1 MMRILLCLLLLP
13 IPAQALEVAI
23 EDYVPPPMFG
33 EPIIWVEPIPIPPK
47 RPTKF
52 QVPQSFVQELLIE
65 KSIKDP
71 LERKL
76 TRPDAH
82 EILNQI
88 DPQ

>member
-1 MMRILLCLLLLP
+1 MRILLVLLL
-13 IPAQALEVAI
+13 IPFPAHALDVAI

-33 EPIIWVEPIPIPPK
+33 EPVTWEEPIPLPPK

-52 QVPQSFVQELLIE
+52 QVPQSFVQEFLIE
-65 KSIKDP
+65 KSITDP

-76 TRPDAH
+76 TRPDVH
-82 EILNQI
+82 EILDQI